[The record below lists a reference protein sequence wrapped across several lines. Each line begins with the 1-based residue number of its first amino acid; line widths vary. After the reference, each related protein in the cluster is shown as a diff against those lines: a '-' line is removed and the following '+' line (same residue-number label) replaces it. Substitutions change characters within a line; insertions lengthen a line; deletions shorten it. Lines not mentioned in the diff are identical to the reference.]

1 MIKNIL
7 ILLIIILIFI
17 FIFISSLNKNE
28 HFSKDEDKLLAVIV
42 TTYKRKDGS
51 SIKNLKNL
59 ANILNNQTYKNF
71 TIFLNGDNY
80 EDQKEFNLA
89 SSFFN
94 NKVIAENYPI
104 SFREG
109 YFKIPKNK
117 WTCGGGNANYNG
129 VLKAYNMG
137 YNYYLHCDDD
147 DNWTNDHIEKYFNV
161 IKKFP
166 KTDFIFSKSNYKNF
180 ILPREHNSVKNISY
194 NNLLPKP
201 ANVVHSTIC
210 INLKTIGKDILKI
223 KKSRLEI
230 IVKIK
235 NKQIKEY
242 QIQPGDMQI
251 LGHINKKV
259 KEKKYKIIFI
269 PEITCRKDTDVNIPK

>member
-7 ILLIIILIFI
+7 IILIVI
-17 FIFISSLNKNE
+17 LIGILIASLKNTNE
-28 HFSKDEDKLLAVIV
+28 HFKTDDQKLFAVIV

-59 ANILNNQTYKNF
+59 ANIMNSQTYKNF
-71 TIFLNGDNY
+71 TVFLNGDNY
-80 EDQKEFNLA
+80 EDQKEFELA
-89 SSFFN
+89 CSFFN

-117 WTCGGGNANYNG
+117 WRCGGINANYNG
-129 VLKAYNMG
+129 VLKAFNMG
-137 YNYYLHCDDD
+137 YKYYLHCDDD
-147 DNWTNDHIEKYFNV
+147 EWTNDHLEQYYKV
-161 IKKFP
+161 IKQFP
-166 KTDFIFSKSNYKNF
+166 KADFIFSKSKYKNF
-180 ILPREHNSVKNISY
+180 ILPREHNSVTNVNY

-210 INLKTIGKDILKI
+210 INLKTIGNDILKI

-230 IVKIK
+230 IDKIK
-235 NKQIKEY
+235 NKQIEEY
-242 QIQPGDMQI
+242 NIPSGDMQI
-251 LGHINKKV
+251 LGHINKKS
-259 KEKKYKIIFI
+259 KEKKYKVIFI